1 MLILVFHSCEKDV
14 QKAIVKVDDEVIRL
28 STFKDQY
35 KEYMANTLQS
45 DNLLTRYSF
54 LNKLI
59 DEKLILKYAKEN
71 KLENDSSYVKSIN
84 EIYQQM
90 LLNYYF
96 DQKINIDFETTDLEA
111 RKFFT
116 WQNQKVHARHLFSRN
131 EQQILELYERLL
143 LNDEWETLALECF
156 QDSVLRFNGGD
167 IGWHEFDDLDPVFAY
182 HLYSLI
188 PGEISEPVRTS
199 DGYSI
204 IELISVETNELLTE
218 NAFQLKREK
227 LTNTVKY
234 YKQKQRLINFTDSTS
249 KSLEIDI
256 NRDIIEQLHTSIKS
270 IGYKQIENLHEEPM
284 VTYRNGNWNVLKSLE
299 RLSNLSKKQ
308 LSKIRTPLDLEQSII
323 GLICREQ
330 FLDDAKKQKVYQ
342 EISFGET
349 FSFEKNK
356 MMIKHVLDKL
366 DKNHIGNINGLFE
379 EKYSHFKKDILS
391 NTSVMIDSITIK
403 GFTL

>member
-1 MLILVFHSCEKDV
+1 MMILVLHSCEKDEE
-14 QKAIVKVDDEVIRL
+14 KAIVKVDDEVIQL

-35 KEYMANTLQS
+35 QGYMANTLQS

-54 LNKLI
+54 LNKLV

-71 KLENDSSYVKSIN
+71 ELENDSSYVKGIN
-84 EIYQQM
+84 EVYQQM

-96 DQKINIDFETTDLEA
+96 DQKINQDFETTDLEA

-143 LNDEWETLALECF
+143 HNDEWETLALECF

-167 IGWHEFDDLDPVFAY
+167 IGWQDFDDLDPVFAY

-204 IELISVETNELLTE
+204 IELIGIETNGLLTE

-227 LTNTVKY
+227 LANTVKY

-270 IGYKQIENLHEEPM
+270 IGYKQIEDLHEELL
-284 VTYRNGNWNVLKSLE
+284 VTYRNGNWSVLKSLE
-299 RLSNLSKKQ
+299 RLSTLSKKQ
-308 LSKIRTPLDLEQSII
+308 LSKIRTPLDLEHSII

-330 FLDDAKKQKVYQ
+330 FLDDAKEYKVYQ
-342 EISFGET
+342 EISFGEN

-366 DKNHIGNINGLFE
+366 NKNQIGNVNGLFE
-379 EKYSHFKKDILS
+379 EKYSHFKKDLLS
-391 NTSVMIDSITIK
+391 NANIMIDSTAIK

>member
-35 KEYMANTLQS
+35 QEHMANTLQS

-54 LNKLI
+54 LNKLV

-84 EIYQQM
+84 EVYQQM

-96 DQKINIDFETTDLEA
+96 DQKINQDFETTDLEV

-143 LNDEWETLALECF
+143 LNEEWETLALECF

-167 IGWHEFDDLDPVFAY
+167 IGWQDFDDLDPVFAY

-204 IELISVETNELLTE
+204 IELIGIETNGLLTE

-227 LTNTVKY
+227 LANTVKY

-249 KSLEIDI
+249 RSLEIDM

-270 IGYKQIENLHEEPM
+270 IGYKQIEDLHGEPL
-284 VTYRNGNWNVLKSLE
+284 VTYRNGNWSVLKSLE
-299 RLSNLSKKQ
+299 RLSTLSKKQ
-308 LSKIRTPLDLEQSII
+308 LSKIRTPLDLEHSMI

-330 FLDDAKKQKVYQ
+330 FLDDAKEYKVYQ
-342 EISFGET
+342 EISFGEN

-366 DKNHIGNINGLFE
+366 NKNQIGNVNGLFE
-379 EKYSHFKKDILS
+379 EKYSHFKKDLLS
-391 NTSVMIDSITIK
+391 NANIMIDSTAIK